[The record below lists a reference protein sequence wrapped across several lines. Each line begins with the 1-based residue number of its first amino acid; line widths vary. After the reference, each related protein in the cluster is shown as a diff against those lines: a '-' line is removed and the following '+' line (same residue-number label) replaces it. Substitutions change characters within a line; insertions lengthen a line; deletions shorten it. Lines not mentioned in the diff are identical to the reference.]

1 MTGPGFFMR
10 FFYSDLRVSEEKW
23 EVRTTWDEV
32 TKTPGAD
39 RKGEEFTSTSTSTKL
54 AARKQNMHL
63 VSRTVRQT

>member
-10 FFYSDLRVSEEKW
+10 FFYSGLRVSEEKW

-54 AARKQNMHL
+54 VAR
-63 VSRTVRQT
+63 RTNVQRV